1 MLGVLDSFMRC
12 PKCGGQDDK
21 VIDSRASR
29 EGAVIRRRRECLLC
43 EHRYTTYEEIERE
56 EFFVVKRDGR
66 REPFSKDKLLTSIQR
81 ACQKRSVSEEAISD
95 LVERVTNDLTER
107 FDREVTAQAIG
118 ERAMRGLR
126 ALDPVA
132 YVRFASIYREFQEV
146 GEFVEEVNRLATLP
160 VPDQRQ
166 MALLA
171 EPEAGEGDG
180 GGKG

>member
-1 MLGVLDSFMRC
+1 M
-12 PKCGGQDDK
+12 
-21 VIDSRASR
+21 
-29 EGAVIRRRRECLLC
+29 C

-81 ACQKRSVSEEAISD
+81 ACQKRSVSEQAIAD
-95 LVERVTNDLTER
+95 LAERVTNDLTER

-118 ERAMRGLR
+118 ERAMRELR
-126 ALDPVA
+126 ALDAVA

-171 EPEAGEGDG
+171 EPEAGEGTS